1 MKEPVT
7 ETQTPKPAPI
17 LAVAWMRQANLDAAA
32 GRRTAAFYRIRK
44 WIAWLG
50 VLATLFAIL
59 TQQPIFLSPP
69 VPTMVIASY
78 LIKGLFVVT
87 PIIASIFAAFASK
100 YYSNGAWLVYR
111 AGSEEI
117 KKEIYFY
124 RTILQKDPTRRA
136 YLEKRL
142 GEIQRGL
149 FRSLGGEF
157 ALEGYE
163 GPLPPNYNK
172 SDPNSDPG
180 FHDLNGD
187 EYFKYRLQH
196 QLNWHNGKVN
206 QRKLWRRWMTIA
218 ILSIGGLGA
227 LLAALAVLGN
237 QASGLALWVALTSA
251 IAAALLGW
259 QELRKVDETIKNY
272 SKVVLE
278 LTILSDHWENLEPE
292 ERTDVEFYKL
302 VRACED
308 VLWGQN
314 VEYIRSMQEA
324 LKEYDTEKEASLVNQ
339 VIKDSVASAER
350 TKDTLRSTFVEQGQ
364 ELLAQTEQQF
374 SDTTKAVLGSL
385 AQEASSEI
393 VQKELDAMSRAVTEA
408 GETMIARTSA
418 FLGSITPGAENSSQ
432 LETSKE
438 ISKDISRDELNAMLA
453 SLPKTNDVK
462 G

>member
-7 ETQTPKPAPI
+7 EAETPKTAPI
-17 LAVAWMRQANLDAAA
+17 LAVAWMRQANLDLAA
-32 GRRTAAFYRIRK
+32 GRRTAAFYRIRT
-44 WIAWLG
+44 WIAWLS

-59 TQQPIFLSPP
+59 TQQPLFLK
-69 VPTMVIASY
+69 PTLPAAIIAG
-78 LIKGLFVVT
+78 LIVKGLFVIA
-87 PIIASIFAAFASK
+87 PIIASVFAAFAAK
-100 YYSNGAWLVYR
+100 YYSNGSWLIYR

-136 YLEKRL
+136 YVEKRL
-142 GEIQRGL
+142 GEIQRQL

-157 ALEGYE
+157 AFEGYK
-163 GPLPPNYNK
+163 GPLPPNYDKN
-172 SDPNSDPG
+172 DPNSDPG
-180 FHDLNGD
+180 FHDLTGD

-227 LLAALAVLGN
+227 LLAALAARGD
-237 QASGLALWVALTSA
+237 STLALWVALTSSVT
-251 IAAALLGW
+251 AALLCW
-259 QELRKVDETIKNY
+259 QELRKVDDTIKNY

-292 ERTDVEFYKL
+292 ERTEVEFYKM

-308 VLWGQN
+308 VLWAQN
-314 VEYIRSMQEA
+314 VEYVRSMQEA
-324 LKEYDTEKEASLVNQ
+324 LKDYDTEKEASLVNQ

-350 TKDTLRSTFVEQGQ
+350 TKESLRETFVEQGQ
-364 ELLAQTEQQF
+364 EFLAQTEQQF
-374 SDTTKAVLGSL
+374 NETTKAVLGSL

-393 VQKELDAMSRAVTEA
+393 VQKELEAMSNAITDA
-408 GETMIARTSA
+408 GDNIIERTSA
-418 FLGSITPGAENSSQ
+418 FLESLTQVSQ
-432 LETSKE
+432 DFSHVEVGKDTSKE
-438 ISKDISRDELNAMLA
+438 ELN
-453 SLPKTNDVK
+453 
-462 G
+462 

>member
-1 MKEPVT
+1 MET
-7 ETQTPKPAPI
+7 EAPRPAPI
-17 LAVAWMRQANLDAAA
+17 LQVAWQRHANLDLAA
-32 GRRTAAFYRIRK
+32 GRRTSAFYQIRK
-44 WIAWLG
+44 WITWLS

-59 TQQPIFLSPP
+59 TQQPFFLKPEIP
-69 VPTMVIASY
+69 AAMIAGL

-87 PIIASIFAAFASK
+87 PIIASLFAAFAAK
-100 YYSNGAWLVYR
+100 YYSNGSWLVYR

-124 RTILQKDPTRRA
+124 RTILQKDQTRRA

-142 GEIQRGL
+142 GEIQRQL

-157 ALEGYE
+157 AFEGYE
-163 GPLPPNYNK
+163 GALPSSYNK
-172 SDPNSDPG
+172 QDPNSDPG
-180 FHDLNGD
+180 FQDLTGD
-187 EYFKYRLQH
+187 EYFKYRLKN
-196 QLNWHNGKVN
+196 QLDWHNRKVN

-227 LLAALAVLGN
+227 LLAALAARGD
-237 QASGLALWVALTSA
+237 STLALWVAFTSS
-251 IAAALLGW
+251 ITAALLGW

-272 SKVVLE
+272 SKVVME

-292 ERTDVEFYKL
+292 ERTEVEFYKL

-308 VLWGQN
+308 VLWAQN
-314 VEYIRSMQEA
+314 VEYVRSMQEA

-350 TKDTLRSTFVEQGQ
+350 TKESLRETFIEQNQ
-364 ELLAQTEQQF
+364 EFLAQTEQQF
-374 SDTTKAVLGSL
+374 GQTTKAVLSSL
-385 AQEASSEI
+385 AEDASSEI
-393 VQKELDAMSRAVTEA
+393 VQKELEAMSKAITE
-408 GETMIARTSA
+408 T
-418 FLGSITPGAENSSQ
+418 AENMMERVSSGFTASIAQ
-432 LETSKE
+432 VAEKFSNVNIGRDTPKE
-438 ISKDISRDELNAMLA
+438 ELNAILE